1 MKNTCL
7 LKNVYRNNCLHYS
20 SNIFLIIFLR
30 KGLQSLKSDHSTFT
44 CIVVQF
50 SSFKVYRE
58 WKTLSSIQ
66 RRFFTFLILC
76 IVDGIAS
83 LKGNGGDEKSL
94 NWEKTPIQIGL
105 HLNPMVW
112 STHTSTSTKP
122 REDVNGNSVEQFI
135 GVVQSS
141 LRNELYTKTPIAAC
155 LCVIPFV
162 LFSFCKLEIYALIL
176 SIK

>member
-83 LKGNGGDEKSL
+83 LKGNGGNEKSL

-112 STHTSTSTKP
+112 GTHTHP
-122 REDVNGNSVEQFI
+122 HRESHGRMWTEILWSNSLALFN
-135 GVVQSS
+135 
-141 LRNELYTKTPIAAC
+141 R
-155 LCVIPFV
+155 LCEM
-162 LFSFCKLEIYALIL
+162 SFTRKLQ
-176 SIK
+176 